1 MNNVY
6 LGGIGTT
13 TKKQLRKDYDFSD
26 AEFRKYFIQNPQMN
40 KLFLSAY
47 DWIWGGGGTTRSYDR
62 KMANMSNKLHRY
74 HIRFEKLAK
83 QICEKLGIDYDSS
96 NIEIATFNDALS
108 NFRSYFSMK

>member
-6 LGGIGTT
+6 LGGIGT

-40 KLFLSAY
+40 KLFISAY
-47 DWIWGGGGTTRSYDR
+47 DWIWSGGTIQSYDR
-62 KMANMSNKLHRY
+62 KFSNMSNKLNNY
-74 HIRFEKLAK
+74 QMRFEKLAK

-108 NFRSYFSMK
+108 NNRSYFNIK